1 MEIWKPDC
9 DFRLFIT
16 NRYMPRLAELR
27 RMRLEKSQQSSP
39 ALTPQLE
46 SSQASAS
53 SLPANGAGEGS
64 TRSETDSVTWEK
76 PAPAKPL
83 DLGVKATRDFKVH
96 EYVKL
101 YGSAADLTDDQDDE
115 MRMDTSQ
122 LKADV
127 SVRAR
132 SLTVCIAQ
140 AKVSLD
146 FTVQRAVQ
154 SNEEL
159 LPDLHGSR
167 SLRERERLGH
177 ELCS

>member
-1 MEIWKPDC
+1 
-9 DFRLFIT
+9 
-16 NRYMPRLAELR
+16 
-27 RMRLEKSQQSSP
+27 
-39 ALTPQLE
+39 
-46 SSQASAS
+46 
-53 SLPANGAGEGS
+53 
-64 TRSETDSVTWEK
+64 
-76 PAPAKPL
+76 
-83 DLGVKATRDFKVH
+83 VKATRDFKVH

>member
-39 ALTPQLE
+39 ALPQPE
-46 SSQASAS
+46 SSQASAT
-53 SLPANGAGEGS
+53 SLPANGTCDGKA
-64 TRSETDSVTWEK
+64 RSETDSVSWEK

-127 SVRAR
+127 GVRY
-132 SLTVCIAQ
+132 
-140 AKVSLD
+140 
-146 FTVQRAVQ
+146 
-154 SNEEL
+154 
-159 LPDLHGSR
+159 HY
-167 SLRERERLGH
+167 RL
-177 ELCS
+177 CA